1 MVYLRFD
8 PVYHEL
14 FSVVSAKILLSI
26 EFSDLPLLV
35 YLLMKNRQA
44 QYRSDNFIRIS
55 IFRLLELYWKIY
67 LDLEL
72 YWKIYLP
79 SESDSLPRGEKRRQR
94 SKWKILRERK
104 MKGNCR

>member
-26 EFSDLPLLV
+26 EFSDLPLFV
-35 YLLMKNRQA
+35 YLLMKNRP
-44 QYRSDNFIRIS
+44 DNFIHIS

-79 SESDSLPRGEKRRQR
+79 SESYQRR
-94 SKWKILRERK
+94 KKETKIK
-104 MKGNCR
+104 MENSA